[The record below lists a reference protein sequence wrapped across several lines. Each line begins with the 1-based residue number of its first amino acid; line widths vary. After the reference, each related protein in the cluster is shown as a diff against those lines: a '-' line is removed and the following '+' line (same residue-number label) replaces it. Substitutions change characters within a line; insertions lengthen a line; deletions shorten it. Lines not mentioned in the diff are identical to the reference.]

1 MTDKNAD
8 FADAS
13 WPWYEELLRAAKRN
27 TRDLQEAQDQVQE
40 TYTRAFKAWLTF
52 DGENVR
58 AWLHRILTNV
68 YLNEHRKN
76 TPILQSFDAP
86 QGEEGGDSRWET
98 LDSDE
103 PLDWFSTY
111 RGQSAERQFLRGQV
125 DERIRTALAGLPA
138 EYQETFY
145 LVDIEGYKRK
155 EVAEMMAVPIGTV
168 GSRLS
173 RSREHLSS
181 ELAPIYGGGM

>member
-1 MTDKNAD
+1 MTDGKEA

-13 WPWYEELLRAAKRN
+13 WPWYDELLRAAMRN
-27 TRDLQEAQDQVQE
+27 TRDRQEAEDQVQE
-40 TYTRAFKAWLTF
+40 TYVRAFKAWLTF
-52 DGENVR
+52 DGKNIQ

-68 YLNEHRKN
+68 YLNEYRKN

-86 QGEEGGDSRWET
+86 QGEGDGDSRWET
-98 LDSDE
+98 LDSDT

-111 RGQSAERQFLRGQV
+111 RGQSAERLFLRSQV
-125 DERIRTALAGLPA
+125 DERIRDAVAELPE

-155 EVAEMMAVPIGTV
+155 EVAEMMTVPIGTV

-173 RSREHLSS
+173 RARDHLNSA
-181 ELAPIYGGGM
+181 LAPIYGG